1 MGVQAP
7 EKQYVA
13 LVPMSGKIGTSSWT
27 VKEGRPVSNQV
38 ISFIGGADKGVDKN
52 LICLKSEYE
61 NILAKKKK
69 ADDDAIKKGED
80 ARNELIKKRKERAKK
95 EALQKAGVKPSEEKK
110 KG

>member
-1 MGVQAP
+1 MGIEAQ

-27 VKEGRPVSNQV
+27 VKEGRPVSNQI
-38 ISFIGGADKGVDKN
+38 ISFIGGADRGLEKC

-61 NILAKKKK
+61 NIIAKKKK
-69 ADDDAIKKGED
+69 ADYDAMKKGED
-80 ARNELIKKRKERAKK
+80 ARNELIKKRKARAKK
-95 EALQKAGVKPSEEKK
+95 EALENAGVTPSEEKK